1 MVTILIVED
10 SPAYRQSL
18 KEMLGARFPSARVE
32 EAADG
37 AEAWRSIA
45 TKLPDLIFMDV
56 RLAGENGLDLTKRI
70 KQDHHQL
77 PIIIIT
83 NYDLAEYREAA
94 YENGADYFLP
104 KESTNWQQIA
114 AIVESLVPEA
124 VEPVNDPYH

>member
-10 SPAYRQSL
+10 SVAYRQSL
-18 KEMLGARFPSARVE
+18 KEMLGARFPSACVE

-37 AEAWRSIA
+37 SEAWRSIA

-56 RLAGENGLDLTKRI
+56 RLAGENGLELTKRI
-70 KQDHHQL
+70 KRDHRQL
-77 PIIIIT
+77 PVIIIT

-104 KESTNWQQIA
+104 KESTNWQEIA
-114 AIVESLVPEA
+114 AIVESLVPDA
-124 VEPVNDPYH
+124 AEPRNDSSH